1 MLLFKEDTFKNVNK
15 AFTLKT
21 PMSCNSFNIIYVV
34 ICSVYW
40 EEYIGETGVGNK
52 KIKR

>member
-1 MLLFKEDTFKNVNK
+1 
-15 AFTLKT
+15 
-21 PMSCNSFNIIYVV
+21 MSCNSFNIIYVV

-52 KIKR
+52 KIKRQGQSIQNPKMRLSI